1 MARKVKYEEYTLVH
15 DIWVK
20 MDRFNELQQPAE
32 NGCIEWTGP
41 KHRQGYGFIG
51 AINDATKKRLMVTV
65 HRFVARLMLD
75 RALFK
80 GENVVHTCSN
90 PACCNP
96 EHLVIGDLSKRNQV
110 MIANGRQAKT
120 RKRKNVQ

>member
-1 MARKVKYEEYTLVH
+1 MARKVKFEEYTLVH

-20 MDRFNELQQPAE
+20 MDRFAELQKPTE

-65 HRFVARLMLD
+65 HRFVARLKLG
-75 RALFK
+75 RALKK
-80 GENVVHTCSN
+80 GEVVVHSCSN

-96 EHLVIGDLSKRNQV
+96 DHLIIGTLSTRNKIMTQ
-110 MIANGRQAKT
+110 NGRAAKT
-120 RKRKNVQ
+120 RKRKDA